1 MKVLAV
7 VVFYIGWSILKQTY
21 DESVCQSIKEFIE
34 IVKKDPNTLEKCQL
48 SSLSDKDTR
57 KRIHQVIREAFPL
70 LVSDTNDD
78 CIVLHSC
85 KNQSYCFN
93 WSSL

>member
-1 MKVLAV
+1 MV
-7 VVFYIGWSILKQTY
+7 VIFFYVGWSILQNTF
-21 DESVCQSIKEFIE
+21 DESVCQSIKDFIE
-34 IVKKDPNTLEKCQL
+34 IVKNDPNSSEKCQL
-48 SSLSDKDTR
+48 SSLSDKDSR

-70 LVSDTNDD
+70 LISDTNDD

-85 KNQSYCFN
+85 KNQSCYFI